1 MMDRIDLTNY
11 EAWLLDRLEGNLTPQ
26 QERDL
31 DAFLAAHPG
40 LDTGPGELPGLHE
53 PAARLSAADKQ
64 ALKRTL
70 PPAGLPAEP
79 IDDFLIARL
88 EGDLTAEQQ
97 DALRVYLL
105 HHPEHRHAERLYAL
119 TKLVPEALR
128 SAGRHALVRQLPPEG
143 IPSRNTLD
151 DFLVARLEG
160 DLTPAQEQALAQL
173 LEQDPG
179 AARAWQLIQRT
190 KVSSG
195 SVVYPEKGALHKGGR
210 VIAWRAARA
219 PWMEPLLRAAAVALL
234 IGLAWWALLPSGGS
248 TDQVAEV
255 PATEPTAKEHQQGT
269 VKPVQ
274 DEGALPEDAKE
285 EVLKA
290 APSPQLAAAKGG
302 VPRTSQRVEAVQ
314 PHDPSLPLIPEGG
327 DRQAPPDLEHV
338 PQPRVAEEPVH
349 PVAHVEEQVVPT
361 VASAAAPSAMA
372 SQASGIPVGTYLA
385 NTVRS
390 RVLDPGTRVDGPLGG
405 EDALA
410 LVDKGLRTVTGDQA
424 GLDVAR
430 DPDGRMRKFELR
442 LGRNLAVTAHR

>member
-1 MMDRIDLTNY
+1 MDRIDLTNY

-26 QERDL
+26 QEREL

-40 LDTGPGELPGLHE
+40 LDPGPGELPGLHDHT
-53 PAARLSAADKQ
+53 ARLSAADKQ

-97 DALRVYLL
+97 DALRLYLL
-105 HHPEHRHAERLYAL
+105 HHPEHRHAEWLYAL
-119 TKLVPEALR
+119 TKLLPEALR
-128 SAGRHALVRQLPPEG
+128 FAERHALVRQLPPEG
-143 IPSRNTLD
+143 IPSPYTLD

-173 LEQDPG
+173 LEQDPQ
-179 AARAWQLIQRT
+179 AARAWQLMQRT

-195 SVVYPEKGALHKGGR
+195 PVAYPDKGALRKGGR
-210 VIAWRAARA
+210 VIAWRAAGA

-234 IGLAWWALLPSGGS
+234 VGLAWWALFPGGSS

-255 PATEPTAKEHQQGT
+255 PATEPTANEHQQGT

-274 DEGALPEDAKE
+274 VEDASPEGAKE
-285 EVLKA
+285 EKLKA
-290 APSPQLAAAKGG
+290 APSLQLSAAKGG
-302 VPRTSQRVEAVQ
+302 VPRTSQRVEPVQ
-314 PHDPSLPLIPEGG
+314 PRDPSLPLIPEVG
-327 DRQAPPDLEHV
+327 DKQAPPDREDAPKPL
-338 PQPRVAEEPVH
+338 VAEEPVH
-349 PVAHVEEQVVPT
+349 PVAHVEEKMVPT
-361 VASAAAPSAMA
+361 VDPSATPSAMA
-372 SQASGIPVGTYLA
+372 SQVSGIPVGTYLA

-410 LVDKGLRTVTGDQA
+410 LVDKGLRTMTGDQA